1 MEGFFNF
8 THSFS
13 CPSVCLATAIRTMR
27 FQSTFSNGILAS
39 SLPVALG
46 WGSLGHQT
54 VAYVATNFVNELTKA
69 KFQTILGDTTSDYLA
84 SIATFADS
92 YRYTEGGEFTSPY
105 HYIDAMDSPPE
116 TCGVDFERDC
126 PEEGCIVSAI
136 SNYSSS
142 LSEAEVLF
150 AAKGRFWRVGNSL
163 VLANQCSLSQTS
175 INLFIN
181 LAVGGNTI
189 LVTFDG
195 AATNLHAVWD
205 TSIPQKFAGSAT
217 LAHAH
222 TFAANL
228 TDAIQTGVYK
238 NESATWLKGI
248 DLSVPVET
256 AMLWAVDAN
265 AFVCTAVIPEGPN
278 VTTTIDLGGEYYRE
292 NIPVVQRQLAKAGYR
307 LAKWLDLIAAS
318 TA

>member
-1 MEGFFNF
+1 MGF
-8 THSFS
+8 
-13 CPSVCLATAIRTMR
+13 P
-27 FQSTFSNGILAS
+27 STFSIGLLAS

-136 SNYSSS
+136 SNYTTRIQSSS

-150 AAKGRFWRVGNSL
+150 AAKMVVHFVADIHQPLHNE
-163 VLANQCSLSQTS
+163 
-175 INLFIN
+175 N

-228 TDAIQTGVYK
+228 TDAIQNGVYK

-318 TA
+318 TT